1 MPDPGFPDPV
11 ADQGTFTAIFGVI
24 ATIVVIGIVITI
36 IVAIVNAKKV
46 VDSGHNPLTLQTEL
60 ELKVLDSAALA
71 PSPSSSAAGPSATP
85 PAAAAVA
92 GSAESIEDRL
102 HKLDDLHARKLITD
116 EELAAARA
124 KVLAQ

>member
-1 MPDPGFPDPV
+1 MPDPGFPDPS
-11 ADQGTFTAIFGVI
+11 ADQGTFNAIFGVI
-24 ATIVVIGIVITI
+24 ATIVVIGIVVTI

-71 PSPSSSAAGPSATP
+71 PSTTPDASTAGSSAAP
-85 PAAAAVA
+85 PAAAAD
-92 GSAESIEDRL
+92 AESIEDRL

-124 KVLAQ
+124 RVLAQ

>member
-1 MPDPGFPDPV
+1 MPDPGFPDPS
-11 ADQGTFTAIFGVI
+11 ADQGTFNAIFGVI
-24 ATIVVIGIVITI
+24 ATIVVIGIVVTI

-71 PSPSSSAAGPSATP
+71 PSTTPDASTAGSSAAP
-85 PAAAAVA
+85 PAAD
-92 GSAESIEDRL
+92 AESIEDRL